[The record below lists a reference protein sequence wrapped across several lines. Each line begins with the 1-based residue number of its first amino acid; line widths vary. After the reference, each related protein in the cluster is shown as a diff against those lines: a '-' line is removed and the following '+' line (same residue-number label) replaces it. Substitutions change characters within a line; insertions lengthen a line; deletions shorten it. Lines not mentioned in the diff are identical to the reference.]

1 MHDVNQTSTGQLGK
15 SLVGKLA
22 LFKLTSSKDLSS
34 EFNLISLLLTN
45 VTSILLEGIFLFSAS
60 LPLKHAPLFECTLTG
75 TISPAID
82 LTMSSCPQ
90 TSLPVSK

>member
-1 MHDVNQTSTGQLGK
+1 MNQTSTGQVGK

-22 LFKLTSSKDLSS
+22 WFKLTSSKDLSS

-45 VTSILLEGIFLFSAS
+45 VTSMFFDGIFLFYAS
-60 LPLKHAPLFECTLTG
+60 LPLKHPPLFECTLTG

-82 LTMSSCPQ
+82 LMMSSCPQ